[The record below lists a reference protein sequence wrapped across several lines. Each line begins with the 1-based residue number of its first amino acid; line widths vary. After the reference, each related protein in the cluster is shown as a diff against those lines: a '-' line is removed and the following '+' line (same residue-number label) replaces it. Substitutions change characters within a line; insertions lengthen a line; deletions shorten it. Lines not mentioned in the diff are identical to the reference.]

1 MLFIDRIIDIFL
13 TIYSYKDSLTFTI
26 SLYLYEVRVVISH
39 LHIVKLNLT
48 YLKFSVL

>member
-1 MLFIDRIIDIFL
+1 MLFIDWIIDIFV
-13 TIYSYKDSLTFTI
+13 TIYIYKDSLTFTI
-26 SLYLYEVRVVISH
+26 SLYLYEGRVVISH